1 MSGVVRRMGVV
12 NICGVAVLAV
22 AVVGTAVLFGGS
34 ATSQERTFD
43 VADSRL
49 ASVLE
54 DKRVLRP
61 EELVSKFDSGVE
73 RVRVIVSLRESAAIA
88 GFNAWGDAFEED
100 AMRAEVSILQ
110 NDALARLS
118 AGSFEVRWLYEN
130 QPAFS
135 GTVTTQGLV
144 ELLEDPNV
152 RHIDPVFEVEINTR
166 QGIPVINASGVRTTV
181 DGSGLAIAICD
192 TGIDY
197 NHSRLGG
204 GGFPNGKVIGG
215 WDFGDG
221 DSNPLDQNGHGT
233 SVAAVAAGDG
243 PDSGDYIGGVAPG
256 ARLYALKMSPGSSG
270 SASTADMVASWDWC
284 LTHRNDDPNNPM
296 KVVNTSFGGGE
307 HSSTCDGVV
316 PSMTNAANSLRN
328 AGVTVV
334 VSSGNEGL
342 CSATGW
348 PACINSVMAI
358 GAVYDANIGG
368 PGWCVSPSSCVGSS
382 NGGCSSGFACF
393 DNTTTADQVTC
404 YSNSAN
410 FLSVLA
416 PSNNAR
422 VPAIGGGFTDTF
434 GGTSTAAPYTAGAAA
449 LVQDYAAT
457 LLGGFLSASD
467 VRNALEST
475 GDSITDPK
483 AGLSF
488 PRVNVQAAVDSLS
501 VMGDDCTSPFVV
513 GNGLHAF
520 STIGATTDGPTES
533 GCGFCCGDEQIN
545 QDIWFRYTA
554 SCNGTVTASLCNSDY
569 DTKIAVY
576 AGTSCPTANSA
587 IACNDDFCNSTRSET
602 SFIANAGSA
611 YLIRVGGFQG
621 EVGTGTLDISCEASN
636 DDCIGA
642 DTVTNGVTAFDT
654 TGATTDGP
662 NEAGCSFCCGD
673 EQINQDKWYRYTA
686 TCTGTLTVSL
696 CGSSF
701 DTKLALYR
709 GFGCPGAGSAAAC
722 NDDFCSLQSETSM
735 FVEVGDPVLIRV
747 GGYDDEEGPGT
758 MTITCEDTEIDQCQ
772 GIDGVNTLRVNF
784 DNGTGSGHLVSVVA
798 NASIIVDIAKPA
810 AGGNGKF
817 LVHMNAGL
825 PTSSSIQTLPASLG
839 PSCFNFLVS
848 QGGTP
853 VSIWNSI
860 GKTNQV
866 GSSNYFGTPIADP
879 GRAPQTFLILGS
891 GDPANIPPGSAFTF
905 QGVIINPAATSPK
918 GASVTNAVGMI
929 VE

>member
-1 MSGVVRRMGVV
+1 MSGVVRKVVGAMALAAAGVV
-12 NICGVAVLAV
+12 AAMS
-22 AVVGTAVLFGGS
+22 VGGP

-43 VADSRL
+43 VDDPRL
-49 ASVLE
+49 ASALE

-61 EELVSKFDSGVE
+61 EELVSAFDSGSE
-73 RVRVIVSLRESAAIA
+73 RVRVIVSLRENAAIA
-88 GFNAWGDAFEED
+88 GFDAWGDPFEED
-100 AMRAEVSILQ
+100 AMRAEVSLQQ
-110 NDALARLS
+110 NDALSRLS
-118 AGSFEVRWLYEN
+118 ADSFEVRWLYEN

-135 GTVTTQGLV
+135 GTVTMQGLV

-152 RHIDPVFEVEINTR
+152 RHVDPVFEVEANTR
-166 QGIPVINASGVRTTV
+166 QGIPLMNASGVRSSV

-204 GGFPNGKVIGG
+204 GGFPNSKVIGG
-215 WDFGDG
+215 FDHGDN

-233 SVAAVAAGDG
+233 SVAAVAAGDLPG
-243 PDSGDYIGGVAPG
+243 SGDYIGGVAPG
-256 ARLYALKMSPGSSG
+256 ARLYALKMSSGSSG
-270 SASTADMVASWDWC
+270 SASTSDMVASWDWC
-284 LTHRNDDPNNPM
+284 LSHRNDDPSNPI

-307 HSSTCDGVV
+307 YTSNCDGAV

-334 VSSGNEGL
+334 VSTGNEGL
-342 CSATGW
+342 CNATGW
-348 PACINSVMAI
+348 PACINSVVSV

-368 PGWCVSPSSCVGSS
+368 PGWCVSPSSCIGSS

-393 DNTTTADQVTC
+393 DSTTTADLVTC

-410 FLSVLA
+410 FMSVLA

-422 VPAIGGGFTDTF
+422 VPAIGGGYTDTF

-449 LVQDYAAT
+449 LIQDYAAT
-457 LLGGFLSASD
+457 FVGGFLSATA
-467 VRNALEST
+467 VRTALEST
-475 GDSITDPK
+475 GDSITDSK
-483 AGLSF
+483 AGLTF

-501 VMGDDCTSPFVV
+501 IMGDDCTSPFVV
-513 GNGLHAF
+513 GNGSHAF
-520 STIGATTDGPTES
+520 STLGATTDGPTES
-533 GCGFCCGDEQIN
+533 GCGFCCGDEQVN

-554 SCNGTVTASLCNSDY
+554 SCNGMVTASLCSSDY

-576 AGTSCPTANSA
+576 AGSSCPSANSA

-602 SFIANAGSA
+602 SFMANAGST
-611 YLIRVGGFQG
+611 YLIRVGGYQT
-621 EVGTGTLDISCEASN
+621 ESGTGTLDLSCESSN

-642 DTVTNGVTAFDT
+642 DTVTDGVTAFDT

-662 NEAGCSFCCGD
+662 TESGCAFCCGD
-673 EQINQDKWYRYTA
+673 EQINQDKWFRYTA
-686 TCTGTLTVSL
+686 TETGTLTVSL
-696 CGSSF
+696 CGSTY

-709 GFGCPGAGSAAAC
+709 GFSCPVSDSAAAC
-722 NDDFCSLQSETSM
+722 NDDSCDLQSEASM
-735 FVEVGDPVLIRV
+735 FVEVGDPILIRV
-747 GGYDDEEGPGT
+747 GGYDDEEGAGT
-758 MTITCEDTEIDQCQ
+758 MTITCEAAALDQCQ

-784 DNGTGSGHLVSVVA
+784 DNGVGSGHIVSVDA
-798 NASIIVDIAKPA
+798 TGTIIVDIAKPG

-817 LVHMNAGL
+817 LVHMNAGV
-825 PTSSSIQTLPASLG
+825 PSSSSIQTLPASLG
-839 PSCFNFLVS
+839 DSCFQFLLT
-848 QGGTP
+848 QGGAP

-860 GKTNQV
+860 GKTNVV
-866 GSSNYFGTPIADP
+866 GSSNYFGSPIADP
-879 GRAPQTFLILGS
+879 GRAPQSFVVLGS
-891 GDPANIPPGSAFTF
+891 GDPVNMPVGSAFTF

-918 GASVTNAVGMI
+918 GASVTNAIGMI